1 MRKGNIGSS
10 LIIIALGIFMIMEA
24 RNMHSGF
31 GGGLSPGVFPTLIG
45 YAFAVLAAIQL
56 VWEFIPRLQSQ
67 EKANWP
73 EGEWRRKVLCMMG
86 GIVVYMS
93 IIEEVGFAL
102 ATLLL
107 VIWSIK
113 ILGSY
118 KWQVNIGLGV
128 LVAGVCTLV
137 FQVLLDVKLPVG
149 WFGI

>member
-1 MRKGNIGSS
+1 MRKGNIVSS
-10 LIIIALGIFMIMEA
+10 LIIIALGVFMIMEA

-45 YAFAVLAAIQL
+45 YAFAVLGAIQL
-56 VWEFIPRLQSQ
+56 AWEFIPRFKSQ
-67 EKANWP
+67 DEVNWP
-73 EGEWRRKVLCMMG
+73 EGEWRKKVLCMMG
-86 GIVVYMS
+86 GILVYMS
-93 IIEEVGFAL
+93 IIEVVGFAL

-107 VIWSIK
+107 VIWALK

-128 LVAGVCTLV
+128 LVAGICTLV
-137 FQVLLDVKLPVG
+137 FQVLLDVNLPVG

>member
-45 YAFAVLAAIQL
+45 YAFAVLGAIQL
-56 VWEFIPRLQSQ
+56 AWEFVPRLKSQ
-67 EKANWP
+67 EEVNWP
-73 EGEWRRKVLCMMG
+73 EGEWRKKVLYMMG
-86 GIVVYMS
+86 GILVYMS
-93 IIEEVGFAL
+93 IIEVVGFGL

-107 VIWSIK
+107 VIWALKVLS
-113 ILGSY
+113 SY
-118 KWQVNIGLGV
+118 KWRVKIGLGV

-137 FQVLLDVKLPVG
+137 FQFLLDVKLPVG